1 MLLQSLLLYQKKK
14 KTYNHS
20 KHTAENSDETFIFY
34 SNKSINCFNVSRK
47 INGMGNCT
55 TTVSSLEISTYMT
68 VITETDGQG
77 SKMGHHITNGLNA
90 TGSHGAE
97 RS

>member
-55 TTVSSLEISTYMT
+55 TT
-68 VITETDGQG
+68 
-77 SKMGHHITNGLNA
+77 
-90 TGSHGAE
+90 
-97 RS
+97 